1 MSGMDRD
8 GMDGDRVVSHDGT
21 ERMDERL
28 EESASQLSAMFD
40 GELSAAECELLS
52 RRLARD
58 EALRARWARYALV
71 GAAMRSEPI
80 ATASG
85 GFARRV
91 GAAIDRDV
99 SGANEAAPKSFR
111 WLRTL
116 ALGGTLAAGVAAMS
130 VFLLRN
136 QILAQEETLSAA
148 APTEQ
153 PVDVV
158 ATVAAAGSTDLLLSS
173 NDEPASYGEPAS
185 YVVPRGVSGGSS
197 PVPVSLA
204 NYMVAHSEYSSPLA
218 RRGLLSVLVGRVG
231 GQIVDAPPAAVIIDE
246 GADAAH

>member
-1 MSGMDRD
+1 MGGMDRD
-8 GMDGDRVVSHDGT
+8 DMDGDRVVSHDGT

-28 EESASQLSAMFD
+28 EESGSQLSAMFD

-58 EALRARWARYALV
+58 EALRARWARYALA

-91 GAAIDRDV
+91 GAAIDRNVGD
-99 SGANEAAPKSFR
+99 ANETAPQGFR

-116 ALGGTLAAGVAAMS
+116 ALGGTLAAGVAAMA

-148 APTEQ
+148 APAEQ
-153 PVDVV
+153 RVDAV
-158 ATVAAAGSTDLLLSS
+158 ATVAAAGSTDILLSGNLS
-173 NDEPASYGEPAS
+173 GNGEPAS
-185 YVVPRGVSGGSS
+185 YVVPRGVGGGSS
-197 PVPVSLA
+197 PVPASLA
-204 NYMVAHSEYSSPLA
+204 NYVVAHSEYSSPLA

>member
-1 MSGMDRD
+1 MDGMDRD
-8 GMDGDRVVSHDGT
+8 HMDGDRVVSHDGS

-52 RRLARD
+52 RRLTRD
-58 EALRARWARYALV
+58 EALRARWARYALA

-80 ATASG
+80 TTVSG

-99 SGANEAAPKSFR
+99 RGADETAPQSFR

-136 QILAQEETLSAA
+136 QILAQEETLAAA

-153 PVDVV
+153 RVDAV
-158 ATVAAAGSTDLLLSS
+158 ATVAAAGSTDILL
-173 NDEPASYGEPAS
+173 NGNGEPAS
-185 YVVPRGVSGGSS
+185 YVVPRGAGSGAS

-204 NYMVAHSEYSSPLA
+204 NYVVAHSEYSSPLA